1 MLDLCFLAGTP
12 RPTLATLHEDSKHQR
27 YLKTHEVAVRDKAL
41 SDGPWPQVD
50 CSMCLCVSPHPVLLP
65 RGSTA
70 LGGPAHVSGRRLPS
84 RRRHRSSSRFPSEAC
99 SSSPSTRCASP
110 LGAAHTLPEGASA
123 AHTAPLRLRSRATR
137 AAPSARTRCVCVALL
152 EPAASPRRGGT
163 PPPPPSPQVSASGV
177 PTIFRAHG
185 RVDPDGT
192 RWLLSDA
199 AGTLHVLDTS

>member
-1 MLDLCFLAGTP
+1 MYDGLFKIIPALAGGTLRSEAFNVRMEELYLLDLCFLAGTP

-84 RRRHRSSSRFPSEAC
+84 RRRRRSSSRCPSEAC
-99 SSSPSTRCASP
+99 S
-110 LGAAHTLPEGASA
+110 LG
-123 AHTAPLRLRSRATR
+123 
-137 AAPSARTRCVCVALL
+137 
-152 EPAASPRRGGT
+152 
-163 PPPPPSPQVSASGV
+163 
-177 PTIFRAHG
+177 
-185 RVDPDGT
+185 
-192 RWLLSDA
+192 
-199 AGTLHVLDTS
+199 